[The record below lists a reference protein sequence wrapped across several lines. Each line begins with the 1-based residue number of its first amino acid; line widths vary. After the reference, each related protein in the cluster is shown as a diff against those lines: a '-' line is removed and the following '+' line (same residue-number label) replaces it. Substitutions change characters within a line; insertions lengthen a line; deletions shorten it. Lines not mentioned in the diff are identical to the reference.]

1 MRQHPTGNDESVN
14 VDNFVEIGDFSSVFG
29 RVSNKYGVNFVEKP
43 IYGFQFMTKKNGL
56 VNPENGNAFDG
67 EWQIVVY

>member
-1 MRQHPTGNDESVN
+1 M
-14 VDNFVEIGDFSSVFG
+14 DNFVEIGDFSSVFG
-29 RVSNKYGVNFVEKP
+29 GKFKKQDINFVEKS
-43 IYGFQFMTKKNGL
+43 IYGFQLMRRKIHS